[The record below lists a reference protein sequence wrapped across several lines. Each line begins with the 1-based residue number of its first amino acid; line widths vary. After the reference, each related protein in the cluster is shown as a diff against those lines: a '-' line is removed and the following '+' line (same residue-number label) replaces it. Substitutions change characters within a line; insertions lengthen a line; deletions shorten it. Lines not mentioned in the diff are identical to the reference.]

1 MSLVLCFCGYMVKCI
16 KIMVKEF
23 YRLFSEIGGSDIH
36 DKYTF
41 LPQVVFA
48 EMIPKN
54 ITMMLREADRM
65 IEAA

>member
-1 MSLVLCFCGYMVKCI
+1 
-16 KIMVKEF
+16 MVKEF

-48 EMIPKN
+48 ENDSKN

-65 IEAA
+65 IETA

>member
-48 EMIPKN
+48 ENDSKKHHHDVA
-54 ITMMLREADRM
+54 RS
-65 IEAA
+65 